1 MSEPRRDVWY
11 TRAAVVSVCS
21 DLEVPMSAELLD
33 LAQAARRLGISTRE
47 MVVLVDE
54 GKIRY
59 VIYRG
64 MPHIRPEAR
73 DEYRKAS

>member
-1 MSEPRRDVWY
+1 MSDEP
-11 TRAAVVSVCS
+11 
-21 DLEVPMSAELLD
+21 LD

-47 MVVLVDE
+47 VVVLVDE

-64 MPHIRPEAR
+64 MPHIRPEALE
-73 DEYRKAS
+73 DYRKAS